1 MEFGKHLGNNTN
13 PTNQSTILQKGSK
26 NLKWDFIKQ
35 EIPNSKKFN
44 SLYPEKIMSLS
55 VPYHPYNCCLI
66 CGSSYAA
73 EQSKIKKPVIEKDQ
87 KGKALERLLGW
98 I

>member
-1 MEFGKHLGNNTN
+1 MEIGKHLGNNTN

-26 NLKWDFIKQ
+26 NLKWDLIKQ
-35 EIPNSKKFN
+35 EIQNSKRYNF
-44 SLYPEKIMSLS
+44 LYSEKIMSLS

-73 EQSKIKKPVIEKDQ
+73 EKIKKPVIEKDQ

>member
-1 MEFGKHLGNNTN
+1 MY
-13 PTNQSTILQKGSK
+13 S
-26 NLKWDFIKQ
+26 
-35 EIPNSKKFN
+35 
-44 SLYPEKIMSLS
+44 EKIMSLS

-73 EQSKIKKPVIEKDQ
+73 ELSKIKKPVIEKDQ

>member
-1 MEFGKHLGNNTN
+1 
-13 PTNQSTILQKGSK
+13 
-26 NLKWDFIKQ
+26 
-35 EIPNSKKFN
+35 
-44 SLYPEKIMSLS
+44 MSLS

>member
-1 MEFGKHLGNNTN
+1 
-13 PTNQSTILQKGSK
+13 
-26 NLKWDFIKQ
+26 
-35 EIPNSKKFN
+35 
-44 SLYPEKIMSLS
+44 MSLS

-73 EQSKIKKPVIEKDQ
+73 ELSKIKKPVIEKDQ